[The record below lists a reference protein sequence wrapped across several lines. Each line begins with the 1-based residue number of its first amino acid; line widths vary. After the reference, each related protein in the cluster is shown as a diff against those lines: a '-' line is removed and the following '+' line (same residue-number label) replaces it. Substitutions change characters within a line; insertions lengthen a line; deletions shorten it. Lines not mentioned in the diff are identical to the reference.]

1 MSDNNTSTPIS
12 ADAVAQFQ
20 QTAAKYGVSADAVNK
35 TLGAHGA
42 APVEQPPPGGAGS
55 QAVLAD
61 RPIVDTLN
69 EHKHPTLSDRQL
81 EQAAATLTKFWT
93 GDPQVLRDALERAGL
108 QEVDV
113 DDPNDQRGE
122 LEKSFDATLGGVRPE
137 EYDLNGVYMG
147 RTGDIDTGGLA
158 EVDRDMRTMLSAIE
172 IPAVMGKAVIEAV
185 LTANSA
191 GWNDLTSDAAR
202 RSHSAE
208 QYAIAIRV
216 TGASS
221 YENLISTVKVAVD
234 RIPRAIAKDLAAR
247 GVFEN
252 GRVLALLYGQGRR
265 LTQRQGLKDQRG
277 K

>member
-1 MSDNNTSTPIS
+1 MTNPTTSITPE
-12 ADAVAQFQ
+12 AVTSFQ
-20 QTAAKYGVSADAVNK
+20 ATAAKYGLSGDAVNK

-42 APVEQPPPGGAGS
+42 APVETPAPGGPGS

-113 DDPNDQRGE
+113 EDPNDQRGE

-137 EYDLNGVYMG
+137 EYDLNGVYTG
-147 RTGDIDTGGLA
+147 RSGNIDTGGLT
-158 EVDRDMRTMLSAIE
+158 EVDRDMRTMLSAVE
-172 IPAVMGKAVIEAV
+172 MPPAMGKALTEAV
-185 LTANSA
+185 LDANGG
-191 GWNDLTSDAAR
+191 GWNSLTSDAAR
-202 RSHSAE
+202 RSYSAE
-208 QYAIAIRV
+208 QYAIAIRA

-234 RIPRAIAKDLAAR
+234 RIPRAIAQDLAAR

-252 GRVLALLYGQGRR
+252 GRVLALLYGQGQR
-265 LTQRQGLKDQRG
+265 LTQRAALG
-277 K
+277 KTR